1 MYVKMPSNMENL
13 NIRVLPS
20 KPGLV
25 QNLSTF
31 RMGNTLNSY
40 LSIYLTKSITASQS
54 VEIFLITGTYTKVVL
69 DEVLLLLKEVRR
81 T

>member
-1 MYVKMPSNMENL
+1 MPSNMENL
-13 NIRVLPS
+13 IIRVLSS

-40 LSIYLTKSITASQS
+40 VSICLTKSITASQS
-54 VEIFLITGTYTKVVL
+54 SSDIFLITETYTN
-69 DEVLLLLKEVRR
+69 E
-81 T
+81 